1 MYDLI
6 DASDL
11 LRGRA
16 EARLTERI
24 RALPQEGAEI
34 TCSAGCSACCR
45 QLVVVSPLEAH
56 ALAEFVA
63 ARPEQSERWAEAH
76 ASWESRMEANPELS
90 ARLDGFVESEG
101 YVSGAEG
108 GALELD
114 YWKAQLPC
122 PFLLDDRCSVYAV
135 RPFACREHH
144 AISDPLVCAEDPDQ
158 VTPADTR
165 LEFRA
170 VANYVGNA
178 CFSLPDRL
186 IPLPMALDYAGA
198 HPEERIVLT
207 PEETLLPAIEIGLR
221 QARRA
226 LALLMLAQRT
236 SRQE

>member
-1 MYDLI
+1 MYDPI
-6 DASDL
+6 DASEL

-24 RALPQEGAEI
+24 QALPQGGAEI
-34 TCSAGCSACCR
+34 TCRAGCSACCR
-45 QLVVVSPLEAH
+45 QLVVVSPMEAH
-56 ALAEFVA
+56 ALSEFVA
-63 ARPEQSERWAEAH
+63 AHPEQSSRWAEAQ
-76 ASWESRMEANPELS
+76 AAWQSRVDANPELR
-90 ARLDGFVESEG
+90 ARLDAFVECEG

-122 PFLLDDRCSVYAV
+122 PFLQDERCSVYPV

-144 AISDPLVCAEDPDQ
+144 ALSDPLICAEDPDQ

-170 VANYVGNA
+170 VANYVGSA

-186 IPLPMALDYAGA
+186 IPLPMALDYSAA
-198 HPEERIVLT
+198 HPEERLVLT
-207 PEETLLPAIEIGLR
+207 TEETLLPAIEIGLR

-226 LALLMLAQRT
+226 LALLMLAQRS